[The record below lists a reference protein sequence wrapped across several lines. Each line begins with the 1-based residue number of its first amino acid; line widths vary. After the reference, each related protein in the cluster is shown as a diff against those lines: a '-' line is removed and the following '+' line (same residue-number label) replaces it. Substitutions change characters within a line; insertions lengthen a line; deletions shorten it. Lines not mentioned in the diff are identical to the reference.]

1 MFVPCEEDVVIPPF
15 APQAMA
21 AVIPNARVS
30 PLPQAGHSGHFEHA
44 AAFNAKVEAFFAE
57 VGA

>member
-1 MFVPCEEDVVIPPF
+1 MAPVIPG
-15 APQAMA
+15 
-21 AVIPNARVS
+21 ARVS
-30 PLPQAGHSGHFEHA
+30 PLPRAGHSGHFEHA